1 MSIGRVKSEQA
12 KALCT
17 SILSC
22 NVKIVMILIRL
33 SMEMLLRTMKAKE
46 EENLPFVAALVY
58 LSAWDIAGTPPIK
71 RSVTGISKIFKG
83 SINFKLGFACGY
95 RGWQEDKLHIRLKR
109 LKQRT

>member
-1 MSIGRVKSEQA
+1 MAIGGVKSEQA
-12 KALCT
+12 KTLST

-22 NVKIVMILIRL
+22 NVKTVMMLIRL

-71 RSVTGISKIFKG
+71 RSVTGIRKIYKG
-83 SINFKLGFACGY
+83 SINFKLGFAYCYG
-95 RGWQEDKLHIRLKR
+95 GWR
-109 LKQRT
+109 RTNCKG